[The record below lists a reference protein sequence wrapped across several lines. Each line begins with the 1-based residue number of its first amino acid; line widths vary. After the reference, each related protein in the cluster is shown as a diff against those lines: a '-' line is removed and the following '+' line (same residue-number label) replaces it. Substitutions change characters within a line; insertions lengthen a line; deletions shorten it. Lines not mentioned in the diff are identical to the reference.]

1 MMNRNLSLG
10 IIIIGIILLSGCSE
24 SIPKPKSFIPDT
36 LETMYVERIV
46 YPEVFKGVL
55 LELNIENDKL
65 TLFESQIVNGYP
77 NYLPGSY
84 DFVARIYS
92 FDEELLGEYGFG
104 DPRIILGE
112 QGYKGPTWLNNVN
125 FTLIIPYFDD
135 GEIVNIYSS
144 NKLILSIGVPKG

>member
-1 MMNRNLSLG
+1 MRNRNLILG

-24 SIPKPKSFIPDT
+24 SISKPKSFIPDT
-36 LETMYVERIV
+36 LETMYVEKIV
-46 YPEVFKGVL
+46 YLEVFKGVL

-65 TLFESQIVNGYP
+65 TLLESRIVNGYP

-104 DPRIILGE
+104 DRG
-112 QGYKGPTWLNNVN
+112 
-125 FTLIIPYFDD
+125 
-135 GEIVNIYSS
+135 
-144 NKLILSIGVPKG
+144 

>member
-1 MMNRNLSLG
+1 
-10 IIIIGIILLSGCSE
+10 
-24 SIPKPKSFIPDT
+24 
-36 LETMYVERIV
+36 MYVERIV

-135 GEIVNIYSS
+135 GEIINIYSS
-144 NKLILSIGVPKG
+144 NKLRLSVSIPDSNP